1 MTANANEH
9 VIKRSITIIFA
20 VTAGTSAG
28 CLYYLQPLLDRVSD
42 DLKVSTTS
50 ASLLVSGTQVGY
62 LFGLALVVPLGDFL
76 ERRHLV
82 PGLLAGSMAALLF
95 SALAPNF
102 GVLLVGVFL
111 TGVTASAAQIV
122 VPWSA
127 TLAGPSQRGH
137 VVGIVMSGLLLGIL
151 SSRIL
156 SGALAEFGGWRAIL
170 FFAAGLQLLM
180 SVAVYLL
187 APATGAEATGE
198 RYGEVLISIIQLIR
212 RHRVLRQRML
222 LGFLSMACFS
232 GVWTA
237 MAFLLAGDR
246 SSGYNYSDFVIGL
259 FGLAGVAGAMGAPRV
274 GKLADRGHLVGVTTA
289 VWGCVLASWALIA
302 WGGHNVVALIVALL
316 VFDFGIQGV
325 HLSNQTAVYAL
336 DPMSRSRLT
345 TAYMVAFFAGGVA
358 GSVTAGFAYESGG
371 WARVCWIGFA
381 ATVFGSA
388 MWLLFWL
395 QESKA
400 GESVQ
405 PEHYSK

>member
-1 MTANANEH
+1 MTANAHEH

-28 CLYYLQPLLDRVSD
+28 CLYYLQPLLDGVSD

-76 ERRHLV
+76 ERRRMV
-82 PGLLAGSMAALLF
+82 PALLAGSMAALLF
-95 SALAPNF
+95 SAVAPNF
-102 GVLLVGVFL
+102 GMLLVGVFL

-122 VPWSA
+122 VPWA
-127 TLAGPSQRGH
+127 AALAGPSERGH

-156 SGALAEFGGWRAIL
+156 AGALAELGGWRAIL

-180 SVAVYLL
+180 SIAVYLL
-187 APATGAEATGE
+187 APATGPAATGD
-198 RYGEVLISIIQLIR
+198 RYIEVLKSIIGLIR

-232 GVWTA
+232 GLWTA

-246 SSGYNYSDFVIGL
+246 SSGYHYSDFVIGL

-274 GKLADRGHLVGVTTA
+274 GKLADRGHLAAVTTA
-289 VWGCVLASWALIA
+289 VWACVLVSWALIA

-316 VFDFGIQGV
+316 LFDFGIQGV

-336 DPMSRSRLT
+336 DPTSRSRLT

-381 ATVFGSA
+381 ASVLGSV
-388 MWLLFWL
+388 MWLLFWW
-395 QESKA
+395 QDSKA
-400 GESVQ
+400 GKSVQ
-405 PEHYSK
+405 PAHHSQ